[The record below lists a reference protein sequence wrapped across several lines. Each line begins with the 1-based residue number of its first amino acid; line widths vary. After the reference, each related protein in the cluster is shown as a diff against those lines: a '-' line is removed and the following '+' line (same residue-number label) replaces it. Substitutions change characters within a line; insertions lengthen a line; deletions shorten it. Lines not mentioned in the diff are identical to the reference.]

1 MQINTNRESNMNKN
15 TIKNTVNNGIKKKH
29 KSSVNKTKK
38 IDFGIN
44 YVNTNSAL
52 HKLNGVT
59 KFVLFLAW
67 VTVVLTTFDLRLI
80 LALIITGCTLL
91 KLTKVPF
98 SVYKPLLIATASVLS
113 INALFMFLL
122 APQQGVEYIGSST
135 VLLPLWGDYSLTQE
149 TLYYLL
155 TVTLKYFSMFPIAL
169 VFVFTTHPTE
179 FAASLNRLGVPYK
192 IAYAV
197 SLTLRYLPDVKNDFV
212 NIMHA
217 QQARG
222 VDLSKNV
229 SVLSRIKN
237 VAKILGPLI
246 FSSLD
251 RADEISN
258 AMTLRG
264 FGHNKKRTWYSLKP
278 MTKQDYAVMGLIT
291 LVVTL
296 AIIKRVM
303 ASELFWYPF

>member
-1 MQINTNRESNMNKN
+1 MKASKMK
-15 TIKNTVNNGIKKKH
+15 
-29 KSSVNKTKK
+29 
-38 IDFGIN
+38 FGIN
-44 YVNTNSAL
+44 YINTNSPL
-52 HKLNGVT
+52 HALNGIT
-59 KFVLFLAW
+59 KFILFLAW
-67 VTVVLTTFDLRLI
+67 VTVVLTTFDLRM
-80 LALIITGCTLL
+80 ITGLLVVGLGLL
-91 KLTKVPF
+91 KMTKVPVQ
-98 SVYKPLLIATASVLS
+98 VYKPLLIGTASVLLL
-113 INALFMFLL
+113 NALFMYLL
-122 APQQGVEYIGSST
+122 APSQGTEFMGSET
-135 VLLPLWGDYSLTQE
+135 ILLALPGGYSLTQE
-149 TLYYLL
+149 TLFYLL

-197 SLTLRYLPDVKNDFV
+197 SLTLRYLPEVKKDFV

-222 VDLSKNV
+222 VELSKKAPFFT
-229 SVLSRIKN
+229 RMKN

-264 FGHNKKRTWYSLKP
+264 FGRHKSRTWYSLKA
-278 MTKQDYAVMGLIT
+278 MTKTDYIL
-291 LVVTL
+291 L
-296 AIIKRVM
+296 AIIGITVMLAITKRVI
-303 ASELFWYPF
+303 EPTLFWYPF

>member
-1 MQINTNRESNMNKN
+1 MMNK
-15 TIKNTVNNGIKKKH
+15 K
-29 KSSVNKTKK
+29 KK

-44 YVNTNSAL
+44 YVNTGSVL
-52 HKLNGVT
+52 HGLNGVT
-59 KFVLFLAW
+59 KFILFLAW

-80 LALIITGCTLL
+80 SVLILIGGILL
-91 KLTKVPF
+91 KLTQVPF
-98 SVYKPLLIATASVLS
+98 PIYKPLLIATVSVLS
-113 INALFMFLL
+113 MNALFMFLL
-122 APQQGVEYIGSST
+122 APQQGSEYIHSNT
-135 VLLPLWGDYSLTQE
+135 ILVNLWGNYSLTQE
-149 TLYYLL
+149 TLYYLV
-155 TVTLKYFSMFPIAL
+155 TVTLKYFSMLPIAL

-197 SLTLRYLPDVKNDFV
+197 SLTLRYLPDVKDDFI

-222 VDLSKNV
+222 VDFSKKV
-229 SVLSRIKN
+229 SLMSRIKN

-264 FGHNKKRTWYSLKP
+264 FGNNTKRTWYSLKP
-278 MTKQDYAVMGLIT
+278 MTKIDYMTIMLI
-291 LVVTL
+291 
-296 AIIKRVM
+296 AIIVIFAITKRILDDQ
-303 ASELFWYPF
+303 LFWYPF

>member
-1 MQINTNRESNMNKN
+1 MKNTNK
-15 TIKNTVNNGIKKKH
+15 VD
-29 KSSVNKTKK
+29 V
-38 IDFGIN
+38 GIN
-44 YVNTNSAL
+44 YIGTGSCL

-59 KFVLFLAW
+59 KFTLFLAW

-80 LALIITGCTLL
+80 SVLIIIGCSLL
-91 KLTKVPF
+91 KITKVPF

-113 INALFMFLL
+113 MNALFMFLL
-122 APQQGVEYIGSST
+122 APQQGSEYIGSNT
-135 VLLPLWGDYSLTQE
+135 VLLPLWGGYSLSQE

-155 TVTLKYFSMFPIAL
+155 TVTLKYFCMLPIAL

-197 SLTLRYLPDVKNDFV
+197 SLTLRYLPDVKSEFI

-222 VDLSKNV
+222 VDFSKNV
-229 SVLSRIKN
+229 SLISRIKN

-264 FGHNKKRTWYSLKP
+264 FGHKKKRTWYNLKP
-278 MTKQDYAVMGLIT
+278 MLKGDYLVISLIV
-291 LVVTL
+291 LVVAL
-296 AIIKRVM
+296 AIIKRILDPQ
-303 ASELFWYPF
+303 LFWYPF

>member
-1 MQINTNRESNMNKN
+1 MKASKMK
-15 TIKNTVNNGIKKKH
+15 
-29 KSSVNKTKK
+29 
-38 IDFGIN
+38 FGIN
-44 YVNTNSAL
+44 YINTKSPL
-52 HKLNGVT
+52 HALNGIT
-59 KFVLFLAW
+59 KFILFLAW
-67 VTVVLTTFDLRLI
+67 VTVVLTTFDLRM
-80 LALIITGCTLL
+80 ITGLLVVGLGLL
-91 KLTKVPF
+91 KMTKVPMQ
-98 SVYKPLLIATASVLS
+98 VYKPLLIGTASVLLL
-113 INALFMFLL
+113 NALFMYLL
-122 APQQGVEYIGSST
+122 APSQGSEFMGSET
-135 VLLPLWGDYSLTQE
+135 ILLALPGGYSLTQE
-149 TLYYLL
+149 TLFYLL

-197 SLTLRYLPDVKNDFV
+197 SLTLRYLPEVKKDFV

-222 VDLSKNV
+222 VELSKK
-229 SVLSRIKN
+229 SPFFTRMKN

-264 FGHNKKRTWYSLKP
+264 FGRHKSRTWYSLKA
-278 MTKQDYAVMGLIT
+278 MTKTDYIL
-291 LVVTL
+291 L
-296 AIIKRVM
+296 AIIGITVMLAITKRVI
-303 ASELFWYPF
+303 EPTLFWYPF

>member
-1 MQINTNRESNMNKN
+1 MMNK
-15 TIKNTVNNGIKKKH
+15 
-29 KSSVNKTKK
+29 SKK

-44 YVNTNSAL
+44 YVSTGSVL
-52 HKLNGVT
+52 HQLNGVT
-59 KFVLFLAW
+59 KFILFLAW

-80 LALIITGCTLL
+80 SALILIGVVLL

-98 SVYKPLLIATASVLS
+98 VVYKPLLIATASVLS
-113 INALFMFLL
+113 MNALFMFLL
-122 APQQGVEYIGSST
+122 APQQGVEYIHSNT
-135 VLLPLWGDYSLTQE
+135 VLVDLWGNYSLTQE
-149 TLYYLL
+149 TLYYLI
-155 TVTLKYFSMFPIAL
+155 TVTLKYFSMLPIAL

-197 SLTLRYLPDVKNDFV
+197 SLTLRYLPDVKEDFI

-222 VDLSKNV
+222 VDFSKNV
-229 SVLSRIKN
+229 SLMSRMKN

-264 FGHNKKRTWYSLKP
+264 FGNNTKRTWYSLKP
-278 MTKQDYAVMGLIT
+278 MTRMDYMTIT
-291 LVVTL
+291 LVAIIVIL
-296 AIIKRVM
+296 AITKRIIDNQ
-303 ASELFWYPF
+303 LFWYPF

>member
-1 MQINTNRESNMNKN
+1 MNASKMKFGISYVD
-15 TIKNTVNNGIKKKH
+15 TQSPLHGLNGI
-29 KSSVNKTKK
+29 
-38 IDFGIN
+38 
-44 YVNTNSAL
+44 
-52 HKLNGVT
+52 T
-59 KFVLFLAW
+59 KFALFMAW

-80 LALIITGCTLL
+80 GLLIVSGLILL
-91 KLTKVPF
+91 KMTRVPVK
-98 SVYKPLLIATASVLS
+98 VYKPLLIGTGSVLLL
-113 INALFMFLL
+113 NALFMFLL
-122 APQQGVEYIGSST
+122 APQQGSEYIGST
-135 VLLPLWGDYSLTQE
+135 NTLLELPGSYSLTQE
-149 TLYYLL
+149 TLFYLV

-179 FAASLNRLGVPYK
+179 FAASLNRIGVPYK

-197 SLTLRYLPDVKNDFV
+197 SLTLRYLPEVKNDFV

-222 VDLSKNV
+222 LDISKNTP
-229 SVLSRIKN
+229 LMQRLQN

-264 FGHNKKRTWYSLKP
+264 FGRHSSRTWYSAKP
-278 MTKQDYAVMGLIT
+278 LGRNDKLCLTAIAVI
-291 LVVTL
+291 VAL
-296 AIIKRVM
+296 AIAKRWIDT
-303 ASELFWYPF
+303 ELFWYPF